1 MNSGD
6 EVESMTP
13 KAEIISF
20 PVHGDE
26 RGALIALE
34 GERDIPFEVR
44 RVYYIY
50 GTRSDMPRAFHAHK
64 HLKQLLVAV
73 SGSVTVTC
81 EYGRQKEKYL
91 LDSPSRGLLLEG
103 LVWREMHDFSPDCVL
118 VVFAS
123 EHYREEDYIRDYQVF
138 KQENLS

>member
-50 GTRSDMPRAFHAHK
+50 GTRSDMPRGFHAHK